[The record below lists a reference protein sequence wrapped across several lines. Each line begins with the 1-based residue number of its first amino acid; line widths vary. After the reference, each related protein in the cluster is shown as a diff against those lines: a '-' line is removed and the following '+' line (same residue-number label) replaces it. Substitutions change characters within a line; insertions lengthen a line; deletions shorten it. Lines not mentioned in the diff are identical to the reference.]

1 MSKSV
6 VARIVRLESAEGR
19 KNGCILVATDDAEAE
34 RLRATNPT
42 ALIIVTGVPRSS
54 FRERAVR

>member
-6 VARIVRLESAEGR
+6 MTRIVRLENAGGR
-19 KNGCILVATDDAEAE
+19 QNDGILVATDDADAE

-54 FRERAVR
+54 FRERGVR